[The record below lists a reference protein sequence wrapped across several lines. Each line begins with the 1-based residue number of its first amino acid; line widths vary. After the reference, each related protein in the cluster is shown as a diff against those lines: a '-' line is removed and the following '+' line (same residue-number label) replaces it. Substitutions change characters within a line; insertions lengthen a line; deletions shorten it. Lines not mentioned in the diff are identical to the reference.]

1 MIFVLS
7 QCLSHSP
14 RDLATIYIHSNCQNH
29 CSKEKLPLSVH
40 LLGGGVE
47 TLFGGIPFEQ
57 HLKFAGGLPLPGMIH
72 AHPKVRQQR
81 LYTTEGMQDAKGVV
95 WVPFQRA
102 KNLEK
107 QGLLA
112 CKQVSEQRTCNI
124 DGAQPTKETKQGPTR
139 ENALLTRHGEHVT
152 CVKRHVRVAIV

>member
-1 MIFVLS
+1 MIPVLS
-7 QCLSHSP
+7 QCLSHGP
-14 RDLATIYIHSNCQNH
+14 WDLATIYIHSNCQNH
-29 CSKEKLPLSVH
+29 CSKQKLPQSVH

-107 QGLLA
+107 QDLLA
-112 CKQVSEQRTCNI
+112 CKQVGEYRTCNI
-124 DGAQPTKETKQGPTR
+124 IQMVHNTQ
-139 ENALLTRHGEHVT
+139 
-152 CVKRHVRVAIV
+152 KRQHKGQEGKMLYLPGMVNM

>member
-72 AHPKVRQQR
+72 AHPKVRQ
-81 LYTTEGMQDAKGVV
+81 
-95 WVPFQRA
+95 
-102 KNLEK
+102 
-107 QGLLA
+107 
-112 CKQVSEQRTCNI
+112 
-124 DGAQPTKETKQGPTR
+124 
-139 ENALLTRHGEHVT
+139 
-152 CVKRHVRVAIV
+152 